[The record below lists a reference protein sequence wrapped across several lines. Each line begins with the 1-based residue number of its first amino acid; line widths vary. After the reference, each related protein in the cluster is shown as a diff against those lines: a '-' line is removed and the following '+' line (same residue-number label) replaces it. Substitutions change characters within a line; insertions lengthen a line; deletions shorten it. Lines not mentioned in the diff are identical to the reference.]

1 MKQNIYQQRILQWE
15 KQYGNLS
22 LHAQK
27 KLKNLLEEF
36 EKSQAISKT
45 SKEHRLAI
53 GTKLIR
59 DYQGKTITV
68 TVIHEG
74 FEFKN
79 KMRYNGLN
87 IKNYDK
93 TRKNKKNKK
102 KNVLIW

>member
-1 MKQNIYQQRILQWE
+1 MWGSYCGQ
-15 KQYGNLS
+15 
-22 LHAQK
+22 
-27 KLKNLLEEF
+27 EEF
-36 EKSQAISKT
+36 EKTQAISKT
-45 SKEHRLAI
+45 SKELRLAI

-87 IKNYDK
+87 IKNYEYSIDLAIF
-93 TRKNKKNKK
+93 
-102 KNVLIW
+102 VCVAD